1 MYFVYFI
8 FLFGIW
14 DSFSFCTHPFLNAF
28 WHYTDKENVVTQDGT
43 PFWPTVTIYGIVT
56 RMFRSYENI
65 CQFTKR
71 MCDMMS
77 NTPIWPTMLLSSID
91 KK

>member
-1 MYFVYFI
+1 MYFVYVI

-56 RMFRSYENI
+56 RMFRSYEN
-65 CQFTKR
+65 
-71 MCDMMS
+71 MS
-77 NTPIWPTMLLSSID
+77 VH
-91 KK
+91 KKDVRHDVEHTNMANYVIVEH